1 MTMLEFVTGLA
12 ERAGGILLEHYRPL
26 GRAAVVAVK
35 GQARNWVTAADTA
48 SEEFIVAGIR
58 ERFPG
63 HSINAEETG
72 EHSGDGRHVW
82 YVDPL
87 DGTVNFT
94 HGFPFFAVSIGLV
107 VDGVPRLGAVCAPV
121 LGETFAGEV
130 GVGSWLNGE
139 PLGVSKTGV
148 LIDSL
153 LATGFSYVRNE
164 HPDHNVDNFADLVM
178 RSRDIRR
185 AGAAAID
192 ICYVAA
198 GRFDGFWEVH
208 LSPWDVA
215 AAAAILRGAGGRVSD
230 FRGGEDFLVG
240 KNIVA
245 TNGAIHEALRA
256 GLHPLRSL

>member
-1 MTMLEFVTGLA
+1 MLEFATRLA
-12 ERAGGILLEHYRPL
+12 ERAGEVLMEHFRPL
-26 GRAAVVAVK
+26 GRAEVVAQK
-35 GQARNWVTAADTA
+35 GQVRNWVTAADTA
-48 SEEFIVAGIR
+48 SEELIVAAIR

-63 HSINAEETG
+63 HSINAEESG
-72 EHSGDGRHVW
+72 EHAGDGRHVW

-94 HGFPFFAVSIGLV
+94 HGFPFFAVSIGFV
-107 VDGVPRLGAVCAPV
+107 VDGVPVLGAVRAPA
-121 LGETFAGEV
+121 LRETFAGKV
-130 GVGSWLNGE
+130 GVGAELNGT
-139 PLGVSKTGV
+139 PIGVSGTEV
-148 LIDSL
+148 LIEAL

-192 ICYVAA
+192 LCYVAA

-215 AAAAILRGAGGRVSD
+215 AGSAIIRAAGGTVSD
-230 FRGGEDFLVG
+230 FRGGEEFIAG
-240 KNIVA
+240 RNIVA
-245 TNGAIHEALRA
+245 TNGKIHELLRTGLQPLRA
-256 GLHPLRSL
+256 L